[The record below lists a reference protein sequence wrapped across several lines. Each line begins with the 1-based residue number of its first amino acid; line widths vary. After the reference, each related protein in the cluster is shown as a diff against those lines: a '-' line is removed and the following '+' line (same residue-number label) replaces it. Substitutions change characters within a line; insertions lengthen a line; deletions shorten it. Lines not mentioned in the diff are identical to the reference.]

1 MATILLIIAFAVYI
15 KYMDHLKDNAIN
27 HYDMRKVDTTKMT
40 MDMDKPLRVRE
51 QNLLAG
57 KYDFK
62 EGEYNWKEGRR
73 M

>member
-1 MATILLIIAFAVYI
+1 MATILLIIAFIVYF
-15 KYMDHLKDNAIN
+15 KYMDNLKNNAID
-27 HYDMRKVDTTKMT
+27 HYDFRNVDTTKMT

-57 KYDFK
+57 KYDFNP
-62 EGEYNWKEGRR
+62 GDYNWKTGKR

>member
-1 MATILLIIAFAVYI
+1 MSVILLIIFFVVYI
-15 KYMDHLKDNAIN
+15 GYMDNRNNNAIN
-27 HYDMRKVDTTKMT
+27 NYDMNKVDTLKIT
-40 MDMDKPLRVRE
+40 MDRDKPLRVRE

-62 EGEYNWKEGRR
+62 PGENNWKEHKR

>member
-1 MATILLIIAFAVYI
+1 MATFLLIIFFVVYI
-15 KYMDHLKDNAIN
+15 KYMDYRKDNAID
-27 HYDMRKVDTTKMT
+27 HYDMRKVDTTKLT

-51 QNLLAG
+51 QNLLSG

-62 EGEYNWKEGRR
+62 PGEYNWKEHKR